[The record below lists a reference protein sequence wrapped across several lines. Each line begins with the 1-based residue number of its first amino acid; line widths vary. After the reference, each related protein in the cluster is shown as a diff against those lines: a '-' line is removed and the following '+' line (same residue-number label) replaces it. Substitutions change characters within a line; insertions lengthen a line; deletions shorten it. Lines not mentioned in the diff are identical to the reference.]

1 MTNQMAKIREHL
13 RKRKSITSWQ
23 AIELYG
29 CTRLSDKIFQLR
41 NKGWD
46 IETHMIEVVN
56 RFGDTTEIAKYVLK
70 KKGE

>member
-13 RKRKSITSWQ
+13 RKHRSITSWD

-29 CTRLSDKIFQLR
+29 CTRLSAKIFDLR
-41 NKGWD
+41 NKGWVID
-46 IETHMIEVVN
+46 TQMIEVKN
-56 RFGDTTEIAKYVLK
+56 RFGDETEIAKYILR

>member
-13 RKRKSITSWQ
+13 TKHGSITSWE

-29 CTRLSDKIFQLR
+29 CTRLSAKIFDLR
-41 NKGWD
+41 NKGWIID
-46 IETHMIEVVN
+46 TQMIEVKN
-56 RFGDTTEIAKYVLK
+56 RFGDETEIAKYILR